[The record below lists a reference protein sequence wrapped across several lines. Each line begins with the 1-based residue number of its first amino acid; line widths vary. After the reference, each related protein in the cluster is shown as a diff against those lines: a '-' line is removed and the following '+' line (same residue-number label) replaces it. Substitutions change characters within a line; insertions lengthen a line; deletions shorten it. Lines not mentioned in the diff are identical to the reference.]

1 MRYNFPKLYNTVLNS
16 IKNYFYLMRL
26 DRPIGTLLL
35 LWPTLISLIY
45 AGNGFI
51 RIDLLIIFCLGTL
64 VMRSAGCVINDY
76 FDRDFDNKVLRTST
90 RPVASGAVSRK
101 EALILFCFLI
111 FLACLLL
118 TFLNLLALKVAL
130 ALFCIVLFYPL
141 AKRFFKVPQLVLGL
155 AFSGGILMAFAA
167 TMNNLSIPAFSLFV
181 GNYFWVL
188 AYDTSYAMAD
198 KKDDLSIGIGSSAIY
213 FEGREESVIWLG
225 CFINLLI
232 IFMVGLSKEINL
244 FFYLGMFLTSAYLI
258 HLISTTD
265 FNHEDSC
272 LKFFK
277 KNNWVGALIF
287 STVLIGLN

>member
-1 MRYNFPKLYNTVLNS
+1 
-16 IKNYFYLMRL
+16 MRL

-64 VMRSAGCVINDY
+64 IMRSAGCVINDY

-90 RPVASGAVSRK
+90 RPIASGAVSRK

-130 ALFCIVLFYPL
+130 ALFCILLFYPL

-167 TMNNLSIPAFSLFV
+167 TMNNLSTPAFLLFV

-188 AYDTSYAMAD
+188 AYDTSYAMTD

-244 FFYLGMFLTSAYLI
+244 FFYLGMFLTSIYLI

>member
-1 MRYNFPKLYNTVLNS
+1 
-16 IKNYFYLMRL
+16 
-26 DRPIGTLLL
+26 
-35 LWPTLISLIY
+35 
-45 AGNGFI
+45 
-51 RIDLLIIFCLGTL
+51 
-64 VMRSAGCVINDY
+64 
-76 FDRDFDNKVLRTST
+76 
-90 RPVASGAVSRK
+90 
-101 EALILFCFLI
+101 
-111 FLACLLL
+111 
-118 TFLNLLALKVAL
+118 
-130 ALFCIVLFYPL
+130 
-141 AKRFFKVPQLVLGL
+141 
-155 AFSGGILMAFAA
+155 MAFAA
-167 TMNNLSIPAFSLFV
+167 TMNNLSTPAFLLFV

-188 AYDTSYAMAD
+188 AYDTSYAMTD

-244 FFYLGMFLTSAYLI
+244 FFYLGMFLTSVYLI

>member
-1 MRYNFPKLYNTVLNS
+1 
-16 IKNYFYLMRL
+16 MRL

-64 VMRSAGCVINDY
+64 IMRSAGCVINDY

-90 RPVASGAVSRK
+90 RPIASGAVSRK

-130 ALFCIVLFYPL
+130 AFFCILLFYPL

-167 TMNNLSIPAFSLFV
+167 TMNNLSTPAFLLFV

-188 AYDTSYAMAD
+188 AYDTSYAMTD

-244 FFYLGMFLTSAYLI
+244 FFYLGMFLTSVYLI